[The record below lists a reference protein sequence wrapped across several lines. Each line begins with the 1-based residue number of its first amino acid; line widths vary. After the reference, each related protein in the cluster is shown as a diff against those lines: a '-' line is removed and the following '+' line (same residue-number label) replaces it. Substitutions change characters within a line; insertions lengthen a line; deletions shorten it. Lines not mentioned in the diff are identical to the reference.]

1 MRKFETQAVLSDTVT
16 LHFEGDS
23 VKEYEE
29 DIRTKCLFA
38 ERCGLDPIKMMR
50 DEVGMK
56 STYNLTKELR
66 KVLKDPGFHLFTTP
80 ETDLYRKLYDA
91 EKHKFKPGAPV
102 FLEGEIHIDHRTKPK
117 VKDKAAPAKAEEG
130 TVHLSSDM
138 TEEEFADAAKK
149 GSVVT
154 IDLEDFDDMK
164 AFIAEA
170 KKPKTSK
177 EGGTK

>member
-23 VKEYEE
+23 VEEYEE

-38 ERCGLDPIKMMR
+38 ERCGLDPMKMMR
-50 DEVGMK
+50 DEAGAK

-66 KVLKDPGFHLFTTP
+66 KALKDPGFHLFTTP

-91 EKHKFKPGAPV
+91 EKHKFKPDAPV
-102 FLEGEIHIDHRTKPK
+102 FPEEGAHAVYSPRPEDK
-117 VKDKAAPAKAEEG
+117 VKAAPTKAEEG

-154 IDLEDFDDMK
+154 IDLEDFDNME

-170 KKPKTSK
+170 KKPKTGK